1 MNLQTPVQK
10 AKAKKM
16 KEDGCRHVYE
26 IEVPAQRVQEAI
38 ENAIVRVQNQAR
50 IAGFRKGKAPLAL
63 VRQMYGDAARS
74 DAADQIIKDAV
85 AETVRELGL
94 RPVSMPAVDNVR
106 LEGSSPLRFELHLD
120 VAPTFTAKGYK
131 GIEVSKTERAA
142 TDAEVEQRLKA
153 LQEGNA
159 RLERVET
166 DGVGKD
172 HYLVI
177 DYELS
182 QDGAAVPNG
191 QGKGELVDMSSDQ
204 TVDGLAA
211 GLLGAK
217 RGEPREFD
225 VKLDGKPARCK
236 ATVHEIKRKVLPS
249 IDDDFAKDLGVGSLG
264 ELRTELR
271 KIIQNEHEEK
281 SRREVALQ
289 IEKALLKTNAFP
301 APKSLAEHRLSDMM
315 ERIRLRLVGRER
327 ELPEKQAAEIR
338 EKLLPEA
345 EDQVRLQFILAEIA
359 RQEKIEVT
367 EDDVKAE
374 LERSLERT
382 QDEEGR
388 KGTREFFEKNADE
401 IRAAIREAKVL
412 KLIRDAAEVKT
423 VKG

>member
-1 MNLQTPVQK
+1 
-10 AKAKKM
+10 
-16 KEDGCRHVYE
+16 
-26 IEVPAQRVQEAI
+26 
-38 ENAIVRVQNQAR
+38 
-50 IAGFRKGKAPLAL
+50 
-63 VRQMYGDAARS
+63 
-74 DAADQIIKDAV
+74 
-85 AETVRELGL
+85 
-94 RPVSMPAVDNVR
+94 
-106 LEGSSPLRFELHLD
+106 
-120 VAPTFTAKGYK
+120 
-131 GIEVSKTERAA
+131 
-142 TDAEVEQRLKA
+142 
-153 LQEGNA
+153 
-159 RLERVET
+159 
-166 DGVGKD
+166 
-172 HYLVI
+172 
-177 DYELS
+177 
-182 QDGAAVPNG
+182 
-191 QGKGELVDMSSDQ
+191 MSSDQ